1 MKDIKKVLVLGSG
14 AFKIGQAGEFDYSG
28 SQALK
33 VLREEGISSVL
44 INPNI
49 ATYQTSEGVADKVY
63 FLPITPFFVEKIIA
77 KEQPDGILLSF
88 GGQTAL
94 NCGVELYQRGV
105 LEKYGVKVL
114 GTPVSVIMD
123 TEDRELFVNRLD
135 EININTIRSY
145 PAVNMAEAQKAA
157 DDLGYPL
164 IIRAAYSLGGLG
176 SDFVDNDEE
185 LRTVCE
191 KCFSFAPQ
199 VLVEKSYKGWKE
211 IEYEVV
217 RDGDDQCLT
226 VCNMENFD
234 PLGIHTGESIVVA
247 PAQTLSDEENT
258 YLSDLAVKIVKHL
271 GIVGEC
277 NIQFAYE
284 GLVDGKPGDYR
295 VIEVSTT
302 EPIVGTC
309 IKGNRLS
316 ACLRRS
322 KDRSGLFA

>member
-211 IEYEVV
+211 IEY
-217 RDGDDQCLT
+217 RWYAT
-226 VCNMENFD
+226 
-234 PLGIHTGESIVVA
+234 A
-247 PAQTLSDEENT
+247 
-258 YLSDLAVKIVKHL
+258 
-271 GIVGEC
+271 
-277 NIQFAYE
+277 
-284 GLVDGKPGDYR
+284 
-295 VIEVSTT
+295 TT
-302 EPIVGTC
+302 
-309 IKGNRLS
+309 S
-316 ACLRRS
+316 A
-322 KDRSGLFA
+322 